1 MSLNHNT
8 FGAPPAPPAPQHPSW
23 PPGPTGP
30 PPPPLGAYRNRK
42 RWPGILAG
50 AGAGALIAALT
61 AAVITTGVRDT
72 PASPSTTT
80 TTVAAPTTAA
90 PAPLPTAQ
98 ADRQTCHGWIEAVR
112 LIDAGGNAS
121 APLKGKTLDDPVVQ
135 ASPELAA
142 TAKRVGA
149 FFNQA
154 AAAVQSQLRPGS
166 TPVLE
171 AAATTAVKALAGE
184 ADSYESFDSVG
195 GATFDRIT
203 NAAAAEMVALCRR
216 LAPL

>member
-8 FGAPPAPPAPQHPSW
+8 FGTPPAPPAPQHPSW

-30 PPPPLGAYRNRK
+30 PPPPLGTYRNRK

-61 AAVITTGVRDT
+61 AAVITTAARDT

-98 ADRQTCHGWIEAVR
+98 ADRQTCHGW
-112 LIDAGGNAS
+112 LDAGTLMDSAES
-121 APLKGKTLDDPVVQ
+121 ATAPLKGVRLDEAKPGIRAAAVKVGDLLKQ
-135 ASPELAA
+135 ASTVLETNIAPGTTPVLAAA
-142 TAKRVGA
+142 TA
-149 FFNQA
+149 
-154 AAAVQSQLRPGS
+154 S
-166 TPVLE
+166 
-171 AAATTAVKALAGE
+171 AATTLAGD
-184 ADSYESFDSVG
+184 AHSYLALDEIG
-195 GATFDRIT
+195 AATFDRIT
-203 NAAAAEMVALCRR
+203 NATAAEMTALCRR